1 MSKLEE
7 NLINLQN
14 KLNTLTDT
22 NTNTSKLEE
31 EINAT
36 EIKLE
41 QLYDTKAKGAQ
52 IRSRVKWVE
61 EGEKNT
67 KFFLGL

>member
-36 EIKLE
+36 EK
-41 QLYDTKAKGAQ
+41 
-52 IRSRVKWVE
+52 
-61 EGEKNT
+61 KNWNSYT
-67 KFFLGL
+67 LLKQKVLKYAPE